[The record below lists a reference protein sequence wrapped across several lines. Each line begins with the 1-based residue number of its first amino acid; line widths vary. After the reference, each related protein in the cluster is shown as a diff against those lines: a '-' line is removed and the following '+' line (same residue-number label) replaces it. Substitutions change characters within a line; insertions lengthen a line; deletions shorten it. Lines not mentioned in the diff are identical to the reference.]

1 VPRGTRSSRGR
12 RSTGSSALAG
22 EPPTER
28 LDPVPVADDRH
39 GRAPVGDLDRRLDRQ
54 ADRPRRREVRG
65 PAADHPERADLA
77 AARDHRLAGDA
88 LVVAER
94 VLDPVPVG
102 AGDADG
108 RDRPRVLARL
118 GRLVAEGFRRA
129 VAVDR
134 DGLVDPE
141 RRRRDAPRD
150 VAEPRPG
157 REV

>member
-1 VPRGTRSSRGR
+1 VT
-12 RSTGSSALAG
+12 
-22 EPPTER
+22 
-28 LDPVPVADDRH
+28 
-39 GRAPVGDLDRRLDRQ
+39 
-54 ADRPRRREVRG
+54 
-65 PAADHPERADLA
+65 DHPERADLA
-77 AARDHRLAGDA
+77 AARDRRRTSDA

-129 VAVDR
+129 VDR
-134 DGLVDPE
+134 DGLADPE